1 MKIQMTVN
9 YLLYKTKYKKLGSK
23 IQLFNIVRLH
33 HLLIEVIQ
41 VGSLKKLYLKIFLIL
56 FGLILCTNAYAKT
69 KFSEVKK
76 ALKEDGYGKAI
87 PEKFHH
93 LNSRKAI
100 NPVSVSDFSIL
111 GDKSIRFE
119 SNNGECGKEPKW
131 NDCTNDRERTE
142 LYYKKKP
149 WKKERWYRFYIY
161 LPKDYNSIAPA
172 KMSLIQWKRHKPSKV
187 LVMFQHMHAGL
198 TFNRNGDSFKDSYV
212 VLKSNEDLLGNW
224 TEIIFSTNWH
234 PDPEKGFMKV
244 WIDGKLAYDY
254 EGPTNWGKKKHKGKR
269 RNVCYFKFGLYA
281 NVNLK
286 AEHKHEAEGMTV
298 FTDYMAIAKTEE
310 KLETLLLKDK

>member
-1 MKIQMTVN
+1 MKI
-9 YLLYKTKYKKLGSK
+9 
-23 IQLFNIVRLH
+23 F
-33 HLLIEVIQ
+33 
-41 VGSLKKLYLKIFLIL
+41 FLII
-56 FGLILCTNAYAKT
+56 FGLILSSNAFSKT

-93 LNSRKAI
+93 LNSPKAI
-100 NPVSVSDFSIL
+100 NPVSVSDFSII
-111 GDKSIRFE
+111 GEKSIRFE
-119 SNNGECGKEPKW
+119 SNDGECGKEPKW

-212 VLKSNEDLLGNW
+212 VLKRNEELLGNW

-234 PDPEKGFMKV
+234 PDPAKGFMKV
-244 WIDGKLAYDY
+244 WIDGKLKIDFKGISNTKKGNELSLRYGLYSSSMSRYKTAFQTQTMPQRVIFFDGVKEEISCEKLIGSDQCQKLTAQKINDY
-254 EGPTNWGKKKHKGKR
+254 EFFMYGKYDKKLKPNSIMKLSTN
-269 RNVCYFKFGLYA
+269 F
-281 NVNLK
+281 LK
-286 AEHKHEAEGMTV
+286 
-298 FTDYMAIAKTEE
+298 
-310 KLETLLLKDK
+310 

>member
-1 MKIQMTVN
+1 MK
-9 YLLYKTKYKKLGSK
+9 K
-23 IQLFNIVRLH
+23 II
-33 HLLIEVIQ
+33 I
-41 VGSLKKLYLKIFLIL
+41 IL
-56 FGLILCTNAYAKT
+56 FGLTLCSNAFAKT

-93 LNSRKAI
+93 LNSPKAI
-100 NPVSVSDFSIL
+100 NPVSVSDFSII

-119 SNNGECGKEPKW
+119 SNDGECGKEPKW

-149 WKKERWYRFYIY
+149 WKKERLYRFYIH
-161 LPKDYNSIAPA
+161 LPEDYNSIAPA

-187 LVMFQHMHAGL
+187 LVMFQHMHGGL

-212 VLKSNEDLLGNW
+212 VLKRNEELLGNW

-244 WIDGKLAYDY
+244 WIDGKLKVDFK
-254 EGPTNWGKKKHKGKR
+254 GVSNTKKGKELSLR
-269 RNVCYFKFGLYA
+269 YGLYSSSMSRY
-281 NVNLK
+281 K
-286 AEHKHEAEGMTV
+286 TV
-298 FTDYMAIAKTEE
+298 FETQTMPQRVIFFDGVKEE
-310 KLETLLLKDK
+310 KSCEKLIDETKCQSLKSQTISEYEFYLYGKYDKKLKLNSIKKLPSKFLY

>member
-1 MKIQMTVN
+1 MKI
-9 YLLYKTKYKKLGSK
+9 
-23 IQLFNIVRLH
+23 F
-33 HLLIEVIQ
+33 
-41 VGSLKKLYLKIFLIL
+41 FLII
-56 FGLILCTNAYAKT
+56 FGLILSSNAFSKT

-93 LNSRKAI
+93 LNSPKAI
-100 NPVSVSDFSIL
+100 NPVSVSDFSII
-111 GDKSIRFE
+111 GEKSIRFE
-119 SNNGECGKEPKW
+119 SNDGECGKEPKW

-212 VLKSNEDLLGNW
+212 VLKRNEELLGNW

-234 PDPEKGFMKV
+234 PDPAKGFMKV
-244 WIDGKLAYDY
+244 WIDGKLKVDFKGISNTKKGNELSLRYGLYSSSMSRYKTAFQTQTMPQRVIFFDGVKEEKSCEKLIGSDQCQKLTAQKINDY
-254 EGPTNWGKKKHKGKR
+254 EFFMYGKYDKKLKPNSIMKLSTN
-269 RNVCYFKFGLYA
+269 F
-281 NVNLK
+281 LK
-286 AEHKHEAEGMTV
+286 
-298 FTDYMAIAKTEE
+298 
-310 KLETLLLKDK
+310 

>member
-1 MKIQMTVN
+1 MK
-9 YLLYKTKYKKLGSK
+9 
-23 IQLFNIVRLH
+23 FF
-33 HLLIEVIQ
+33 
-41 VGSLKKLYLKIFLIL
+41 FLII
-56 FGLILCTNAYAKT
+56 FGLILSSNAFSKT

-87 PEKFHH
+87 PETFHH
-93 LNSRKAI
+93 LNSPKAI
-100 NPVSVSDFSIL
+100 NPVSVSDFSII

-119 SNNGECGKEPKW
+119 SNDGECGKEPKW

-212 VLKSNEDLLGNW
+212 VLKRNEELLGNW

-234 PDPEKGFMKV
+234 PDPAKGFMKV
-244 WIDGKLAYDY
+244 WIDGKLKVDFKGISNTKKGNELSLRYGLYSSSMSRYKTAFQTQTMPQRVIFFDGVKEEKSCEKLIGSDQCQKLTAQKINDY
-254 EGPTNWGKKKHKGKR
+254 EFFMYGKYDKKLKPNSIMKLSTN
-269 RNVCYFKFGLYA
+269 F
-281 NVNLK
+281 LK
-286 AEHKHEAEGMTV
+286 
-298 FTDYMAIAKTEE
+298 
-310 KLETLLLKDK
+310 

>member
-1 MKIQMTVN
+1 M
-9 YLLYKTKYKKLGSK
+9 KKLVGIVILSL
-23 IQLFNIVRLH
+23 LFSNITF
-33 HLLIEVIQ
+33 
-41 VGSLKKLYLKIFLIL
+41 S
-56 FGLILCTNAYAKT
+56 KT

-87 PEKFHH
+87 PKKFHH
-93 LNSRKAI
+93 LNSPNAI

-111 GDKSIRFE
+111 GNNSIRFE
-119 SNNGECGKEPKW
+119 SNNGECWQEPVW
-131 NDCTNDRERTE
+131 SDCKNDRERTE
-142 LYYKKKP
+142 LYYEKKP

-212 VLKSNEDLLGNW
+212 VLKSNEELLGNW

-234 PDPEKGFMKV
+234 P
-244 WIDGKLAYDY
+244 
-254 EGPTNWGKKKHKGKR
+254 
-269 RNVCYFKFGLYA
+269 
-281 NVNLK
+281 
-286 AEHKHEAEGMTV
+286 
-298 FTDYMAIAKTEE
+298 
-310 KLETLLLKDK
+310 

>member
-1 MKIQMTVN
+1 MKKVI
-9 YLLYKTKYKKLGSK
+9 L
-23 IQLFNIVRLH
+23 
-33 HLLIEVIQ
+33 LLI
-41 VGSLKKLYLKIFLIL
+41 
-56 FGLILCTNAYAKT
+56 GLILCGNAFAKT

-93 LNSRKAI
+93 LNSPKAI
-100 NPVSVSDFSIL
+100 NPVSVSEFSII
-111 GDKSIRFE
+111 GKNSIRFE

-212 VLKSNEDLLGNW
+212 VLKRNEELLGNW
-224 TEIIFSTNWH
+224 TEIIFNTNWH
-234 PDPEKGFMKV
+234 PDPAKGFMKV
-244 WIDGKLAYDY
+244 WIDGKLKVDFNGVSNTKKGNELSLRYGLYSSSMSRYKTAFQTQTMPQRVIFFDGVKEEKSCEKLIGSDQCQKLTAQKINDY
-254 EGPTNWGKKKHKGKR
+254 EFFMYGKYDKKLKPNSIMKLSTN
-269 RNVCYFKFGLYA
+269 F
-281 NVNLK
+281 LK
-286 AEHKHEAEGMTV
+286 
-298 FTDYMAIAKTEE
+298 
-310 KLETLLLKDK
+310 

>member
-1 MKIQMTVN
+1 MK
-9 YLLYKTKYKKLGSK
+9 
-23 IQLFNIVRLH
+23 
-33 HLLIEVIQ
+33 
-41 VGSLKKLYLKIFLIL
+41 KIFLLIL
-56 FGLILCTNAYAKT
+56 GLLLCTNSFAKT

-93 LNSRKAI
+93 LNSPKAI
-100 NPVSVSDFSIL
+100 NPVSVSDFSII

-119 SNNGECGKEPKW
+119 SNDGECWKEPKW

-149 WKKERWYRFYIY
+149 WKKERWYRFYIH
-161 LPKDYNSIAPA
+161 LPEDYNSIAPA

-187 LVMFQHMHAGL
+187 LVMFQHMHGGL

-212 VLKSNEDLLGNW
+212 VLKRNEELLGNW

-244 WIDGKLAYDY
+244 WIDGKLKVDFK
-254 EGPTNWGKKKHKGKR
+254 GVSNTKKGKELSLR
-269 RNVCYFKFGLYA
+269 YGLYSSSMSRY
-281 NVNLK
+281 K
-286 AEHKHEAEGMTV
+286 RV
-298 FTDYMAIAKTEE
+298 FETETMPQRVIFFDGVKEE
-310 KLETLLLKDK
+310 KSCEKLIDETKCQSLKSQTISEYEFYLYGKYDKKLKLNSIKKLPSKFLY

>member
-1 MKIQMTVN
+1 MK
-9 YLLYKTKYKKLGSK
+9 
-23 IQLFNIVRLH
+23 
-33 HLLIEVIQ
+33 
-41 VGSLKKLYLKIFLIL
+41 KIFLIL
-56 FGLILCTNAYAKT
+56 FGLILCSNAFAKT

-93 LNSRKAI
+93 LNSPKAI
-100 NPVSVSDFSIL
+100 NPVSVSNFSIIE
-111 GDKSIRFE
+111 DKSIRFE
-119 SNNGECGKEPKW
+119 SNDGECGKEPKW

-149 WKKERWYRFYIY
+149 WKKERWYRFYIH
-161 LPKDYNSIAPA
+161 LPEDYNSIAPA

-187 LVMFQHMHAGL
+187 LVMFQHMHGGL

-212 VLKSNEDLLGNW
+212 VLKRNEELLGNW

-244 WIDGKLAYDY
+244 WVDGKLKVDFK
-254 EGPTNWGKKKHKGKR
+254 GVSNTKKGKELSLR
-269 RNVCYFKFGLYA
+269 YGLYSSS
-281 NVNLK
+281 
-286 AEHKHEAEGMTV
+286 MSR
-298 FTDYMAIAKTEE
+298 YKTAFETQTMPQRIIFFDGVKEETSCE
-310 KLETLLLKDK
+310 KLIDDTKCQSLKSQTIDEYDFFMYGKYDKKLKLNSIMKLSSKYLK

>member
-1 MKIQMTVN
+1 MK
-9 YLLYKTKYKKLGSK
+9 
-23 IQLFNIVRLH
+23 
-33 HLLIEVIQ
+33 
-41 VGSLKKLYLKIFLIL
+41 KIFLLIL
-56 FGLILCTNAYAKT
+56 GLLLCTNSFAKT

-76 ALKEDGYGKAI
+76 ALKEDGYGKAV

-93 LNSRKAI
+93 LNSPKAI
-100 NPVSVSDFSIL
+100 NPVSVSDFSII

-119 SNNGECGKEPKW
+119 SNDGECWKEPKW

-149 WKKERWYRFYIY
+149 WKKERWYRFYIH
-161 LPKDYNSIAPA
+161 LPEDYNSIAPA

-187 LVMFQHMHAGL
+187 LVMFQHMHGGL

-212 VLKSNEDLLGNW
+212 VLKRNEELLGNW

-244 WIDGKLAYDY
+244 WIDGKLKVDFK
-254 EGPTNWGKKKHKGKR
+254 GVSNTKKGKELSLR
-269 RNVCYFKFGLYA
+269 YGLYSSS
-281 NVNLK
+281 
-286 AEHKHEAEGMTV
+286 MSR
-298 FTDYMAIAKTEE
+298 YKTAFETQTMPQRVIFFDGVKEETSCE
-310 KLETLLLKDK
+310 KLIDETKCQSLKSQTIDEYEFFMYGKYDKKLKTNSIMKLSSNFLK

>member
-1 MKIQMTVN
+1 MK
-9 YLLYKTKYKKLGSK
+9 K
-23 IQLFNIVRLH
+23 II
-33 HLLIEVIQ
+33 
-41 VGSLKKLYLKIFLIL
+41 LIL
-56 FGLILCTNAYAKT
+56 FGLILCGNAFAKT

-87 PEKFHH
+87 PERYHGNNPK
-93 LNSRKAI
+93 KAI
-100 NPVSVSDFSIL
+100 NPVSVSDFSII

-119 SNNGECGKEPKW
+119 SNDGECGKEPKW

-149 WKKERWYRFYIY
+149 WKKERWYRFYIH
-161 LPKDYNSIAPA
+161 LPEDYNSIAPA

-187 LVMFQHMHAGL
+187 LVMFQHMHGGL

-212 VLKSNEDLLGNW
+212 VLKRNEELLGNW

-244 WIDGKLAYDY
+244 WIDGKLKVDFK
-254 EGPTNWGKKKHKGKR
+254 GVSNTKKGKELSLR
-269 RNVCYFKFGLYA
+269 YGLYSSSMSRY
-281 NVNLK
+281 K
-286 AEHKHEAEGMTV
+286 TV
-298 FTDYMAIAKTEE
+298 FETQTMPQRVIFFDGVKEE
-310 KLETLLLKDK
+310 KSCEKLIDETKCQSLKSQTISEYEFYLYGKYDKKLKLNSIKKLPSKFLY

>member
-1 MKIQMTVN
+1 MKI
-9 YLLYKTKYKKLGSK
+9 
-23 IQLFNIVRLH
+23 F
-33 HLLIEVIQ
+33 
-41 VGSLKKLYLKIFLIL
+41 FLII
-56 FGLILCTNAYAKT
+56 FGLILSSNAFSKT

-93 LNSRKAI
+93 LNSPKAI
-100 NPVSVSDFSIL
+100 NPVSVSDFSII
-111 GDKSIRFE
+111 GEKSIRFE
-119 SNNGECGKEPKW
+119 SNDGECGKEPKW

-172 KMSLIQWKRHKPSKV
+172 KMSLIQWKRHDPSRV

-198 TFNRNGDSFKDSYV
+198 TFNRNGDSFKDSFI
-212 VLKSNEDLLGNW
+212 VLKRNEELIGNW

-234 PDPEKGFMKV
+234 PDPAKGFMKV
-244 WIDGKLAYDY
+244 WIDGKLKVDFNGVSNTKKGNELSLRYGLYSSSMSRYKTAFQTQTMPQRVIFFDGVKEEKSCEKLIGSDQCQKLTAQKINDY
-254 EGPTNWGKKKHKGKR
+254 EFFMYGKYDKKLKPNSIMKLSTN
-269 RNVCYFKFGLYA
+269 F
-281 NVNLK
+281 LK
-286 AEHKHEAEGMTV
+286 
-298 FTDYMAIAKTEE
+298 
-310 KLETLLLKDK
+310 

>member
-1 MKIQMTVN
+1 MK
-9 YLLYKTKYKKLGSK
+9 K
-23 IQLFNIVRLH
+23 II
-33 HLLIEVIQ
+33 I
-41 VGSLKKLYLKIFLIL
+41 IL
-56 FGLILCTNAYAKT
+56 FGFIVCTNAFAKT

-87 PEKFHH
+87 PERYHGN
-93 LNSRKAI
+93 NSKKAI
-100 NPVSVSDFSIL
+100 NPVSVSDFSII

-119 SNNGECGKEPKW
+119 SNDGECGVQSSW
-131 NDCTNDRERTE
+131 NDCTNDRERAE
-142 LYYKKKP
+142 IYYKKKP

-172 KMSLIQWKRHKPSKV
+172 KMSLIQWKRLKPSKV

-212 VLKSNEDLLGNW
+212 VLKRNEELLGNW

-244 WIDGKLAYDY
+244 WIHGKLKVDFK
-254 EGPTNWGKKKHKGKR
+254 GVSNTKKGKELSLR
-269 RNVCYFKFGLYA
+269 YGLYSSFISQY
-281 NVNLK
+281 K
-286 AEHKHEAEGMTV
+286 TV
-298 FTDYMAIAKTEE
+298 FETETMPQRVIFFDGVKEE
-310 KLETLLLKDK
+310 KSCAKLIDETKCQSLKSQTIEEYEFYLYGKYDKELKLNSIKKLPSKFLY

>member
-1 MKIQMTVN
+1 MK
-9 YLLYKTKYKKLGSK
+9 
-23 IQLFNIVRLH
+23 
-33 HLLIEVIQ
+33 
-41 VGSLKKLYLKIFLIL
+41 KIFLIL
-56 FGLILCTNAYAKT
+56 FGLILCSNAFAKT

-93 LNSRKAI
+93 LNSPKAI
-100 NPVSVSDFSIL
+100 NPVSVSNFSIIE
-111 GDKSIRFE
+111 DKSIRFE
-119 SNNGECGKEPKW
+119 SNDGECGKEPKW

-149 WKKERWYRFYIY
+149 WKKERWYRFYIH
-161 LPKDYNSIAPA
+161 LPEDYNSIAPA

-187 LVMFQHMHAGL
+187 LVMFQHMHGGL

-212 VLKSNEDLLGNW
+212 VLKRNEELLGNW

-244 WIDGKLAYDY
+244 WIDGKLKVDFK
-254 EGPTNWGKKKHKGKR
+254 GVSNTKKGKELSLR
-269 RNVCYFKFGLYA
+269 YGLYSSSMSRFKTA
-281 NVNLK
+281 FETQTMPQRV
-286 AEHKHEAEGMTV
+286 V
-298 FTDYMAIAKTEE
+298 FFDGVKEETSCE
-310 KLETLLLKDK
+310 KLIDETKCQSLKSQTIDEYEFFMYGKYHKKLYPNSVMKFSSNFLK

>member
-1 MKIQMTVN
+1 MK
-9 YLLYKTKYKKLGSK
+9 
-23 IQLFNIVRLH
+23 
-33 HLLIEVIQ
+33 
-41 VGSLKKLYLKIFLIL
+41 KIFLIL
-56 FGLILCTNAYAKT
+56 FGLILCSNAFAKT

-93 LNSRKAI
+93 LNSPKAI
-100 NPVSVSDFSIL
+100 NPVSVSNFSIIE
-111 GDKSIRFE
+111 DKSIRFE
-119 SNNGECGKEPKW
+119 SNDGECGKEPKW

-149 WKKERWYRFYIY
+149 WKKERWYRFYIH
-161 LPKDYNSIAPA
+161 LPEDYNSIAPA

-187 LVMFQHMHAGL
+187 LVMFQHMHGGL

-212 VLKSNEDLLGNW
+212 VLKRNEELLGNW

-244 WIDGKLAYDY
+244 WIDGKLKVDFK
-254 EGPTNWGKKKHKGKR
+254 GVSNTKKGKELSLR
-269 RNVCYFKFGLYA
+269 YGLYSSSMSRFKTA
-281 NVNLK
+281 FETQTMPQRV
-286 AEHKHEAEGMTV
+286 V
-298 FTDYMAIAKTEE
+298 FFDGVKEETSCE
-310 KLETLLLKDK
+310 KLIDETKCQSLKSQTIDEYEFFMYGKYHKKLYPNSIMKFSSNFLK

>member
-1 MKIQMTVN
+1 MK
-9 YLLYKTKYKKLGSK
+9 K
-23 IQLFNIVRLH
+23 II
-33 HLLIEVIQ
+33 I
-41 VGSLKKLYLKIFLIL
+41 IL
-56 FGLILCTNAYAKT
+56 FGFIVCTNAFAKT

-87 PEKFHH
+87 PERYHGN
-93 LNSRKAI
+93 NSKKAI
-100 NPVSVSDFSIL
+100 NPVSVSDFSII

-119 SNNGECGKEPKW
+119 SNDGECGVQSSW
-131 NDCTNDRERTE
+131 NDCTNDRERAE
-142 LYYKKKP
+142 IYYKKKP

-172 KMSLIQWKRHKPSKV
+172 KMSLIQWKRLKPSKV

-212 VLKSNEDLLGNW
+212 VLKSNKDLLGSW

-244 WIDGKLAYDY
+244 WIDEKLKVDFKGRSNSKKGKELSLRYGLYSSSMSRYKRVFETETMPQRIIFFDGVKEENSCKKLLNENQCQILTSQSVNEYEVFNYSRYDKKFL
-254 EGPTNWGKKKHKGKR
+254 PNSIFKMTPSQFSALWGK
-269 RNVCYFKFGLYA
+269 
-281 NVNLK
+281 
-286 AEHKHEAEGMTV
+286 
-298 FTDYMAIAKTEE
+298 
-310 KLETLLLKDK
+310 